1 MASELNETNPAGR
14 GISIAASPSR
24 PLLFLLLGAVLLAA
38 YANSFHA
45 PLLLDN
51 KVVIGT
57 DPRIREFNGENLRL
71 IFTKDYWF
79 PHLPSDLYRPFTTL
93 SYLINYAVLGNE
105 GRPFGYHTVNF
116 LLHWAN
122 AWLVFRLLLRLSAGL
137 RVSFATAVIFA
148 VHPVNVESVTN
159 IVGRADLLATLSVL
173 AAGLLYLRGRHTF
186 AWERLGW
193 NLAAGLVAIL
203 GAFTKESAVMVL
215 PVMALTD
222 LLWPPAG
229 AGPVNSPHAL
239 FTLLRRTWPGYAALA
254 PALLAVLLARHLM
267 PDVST
272 LPSQVFVD
280 NPIAQSSPFSGFMTA
295 VHVLGRYVALL
306 LLPLDL
312 APDYSYHQIPLY
324 GESGPWWH
332 DLSCWLALGLI
343 LYLLFSAFRWWRLRP
358 LYSWGVLVF
367 LGTLLPTANLL
378 FPIGSIMAQR
388 FLYLP
393 SVGFCLV
400 IALGMAVISRAL
412 AAWRI
417 DGKQVLPGGISL
429 ALPVALVAALVVR
442 THARN
447 ADWRDELAFWTSAAA
462 SSPESFK
469 THKGLAGAIY
479 ETLPT
484 EENLDIAI
492 ARLETGRRILEQRP
506 LEIRRREATL
516 YVHLGIYLRRKGD
529 LLAER
534 GSDVEARGYFRRA
547 ATVLEK
553 AREVDRFNVANRIKA
568 LRARGENPVEYGDES
583 IYATLGYCQ
592 MRLEA
597 WREVEETGAAL
608 QKISPSNAFGYTLAG
623 VAEAKQ
629 GRVEPAIVQFA
640 AHLVLNPN
648 DADARANIIR
658 CYEAV
663 QITPNPVTVDGTR
676 LNISINDPRAES
688 HLAAAMRLL
697 IVNHERAGRQT
708 EAARFR
714 ETAVRQFSL
723 RPALLDGPNP
733 VGSRE

>member
-1 MASELNETNPAGR
+1 MASEPNETIPVGNGSLSGALR
-14 GISIAASPSR
+14 SR
-24 PLLFLLLGAVLLAA
+24 LLLFLVLGAVLLAA
-38 YANSFHA
+38 YANSFQA

-57 DPRIREFNGENLRL
+57 DPRIRDLNADNLRL

-93 SYLINYAVLGNE
+93 SYLFNYAVLGNE
-105 GRPFGYHTVNF
+105 GRPFGYHAVNF

-122 AWLVFRLLLRLSAGL
+122 AWLVFRLLHRLSARL
-137 RVSFATAVIFA
+137 RLSFATAVIFA

-159 IVGRADLLATLSVL
+159 IVGRADLLATFSVL
-173 AAGLLYLRGRHTF
+173 VAGLLYLRGRDAS

-193 NLAAGLVAIL
+193 NSAAGLVAVL

-215 PVMALTD
+215 PVMVLTD

-229 AGPVNSPHAL
+229 AALVTSPASL
-239 FTLLRRTWPGYAALA
+239 LALLRRTWPGYAALV

-295 VHVLGRYVALL
+295 AHVIGRYVFLF
-306 LLPLDL
+306 LLPLSL
-312 APDYSYHQIPLY
+312 APDYSYNQIPLY
-324 GESGPWWH
+324 GESAPWWH

-343 LYLLFSAFRWWRLRP
+343 LYLLVSAFRWWRLRP

-400 IALGMAVISRAL
+400 IALGLATVSRAL

-417 DGKQVLPGGISL
+417 DGERVLPGGISV
-429 ALPVALVAALVVR
+429 ALPIAVVAALVVR

-447 ADWRDELAFWTSAAA
+447 ADWRDELAFWSSAAA
-462 SSPESFK
+462 ASPESFK

-506 LEIRRREATL
+506 LEIKRREATL

-529 LLAER
+529 SLAER

-547 ATVLEK
+547 VAVLEK
-553 AREVDRFNVANRIKA
+553 AREVDRFNVANRLKA
-568 LRARGENPVEYGDES
+568 LRARGETPAEYGDES

-608 QKISPSNAFGYTLAG
+608 QKISPSNAFGYTLVG

-648 DADARANIIR
+648 DSDARTNIIR

-663 QITPNPVTVDGTR
+663 PITPNPVTVDGSR
-676 LNISINDPRAES
+676 LNISITDPRAEA
-688 HLAAAMRLL
+688 HMAAAMRLL
-697 IVNHERAGRQT
+697 IANHERAGRQT
-708 EAARFR
+708 DAARFR

-723 RPALLDGPNP
+723 RPALLDVKKP
-733 VGSRE
+733 VGQP